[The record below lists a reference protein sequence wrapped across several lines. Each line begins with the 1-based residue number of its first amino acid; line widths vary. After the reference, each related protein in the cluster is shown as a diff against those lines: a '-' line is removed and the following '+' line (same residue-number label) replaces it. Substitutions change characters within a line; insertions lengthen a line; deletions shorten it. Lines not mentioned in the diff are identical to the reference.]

1 MKIRLLWLLFIPLL
15 SIGQYIGESIG
26 TVLPTSNYIRS
37 VDNLSLEA
45 AFELTKRVTAS
56 ATTINKNVSIAIL
69 DASGTII
76 LLVRGEGVGPH
87 NTEAAR
93 RKAYTALTTKTATFT
108 LLRNAEMNLDLKNV
122 TTLPELL
129 LLGGRVPIL
138 YKGTV
143 IGSVGV
149 AGVGSPEKDDVI
161 VKSAEIAEMVITI
174 IK

>member
-93 RKAYTALTTKTATFT
+93 RKAYTALTTKTATLT
-108 LLRNAEMNLDLKNV
+108 LLRNAEMNLDSKRCN
-122 TTLPELL
+122 
-129 LLGGRVPIL
+129 
-138 YKGTV
+138 
-143 IGSVGV
+143 
-149 AGVGSPEKDDVI
+149 D
-161 VKSAEIAEMVITI
+161 IA
-174 IK
+174 